1 MLEKIIFIEVIKVND
16 VLVFGFLYNILKCN
30 VMVNKIL
37 ELKFE
42 SNFMWNY
49 MFFIG
54 FGDVD
59 DNEFLL
65 YVLKVI
71 NVNNLIVIL
80 SKIDGLLFVIDLF
93 GYLNIRIYVEY
104 FVDLIINKYFYG
116 DFFMYIL
123 GYDSEN
129 LYIEWL
135 EIYIYVFWLL
145 CVYGICFLKFN
156 DFLFCDDVFRV
167 ILFDLFKC
175 LCFLGYIG
183 EWCENEIDEC
193 L

>member
-1 MLEKIIFIEVIKVND
+1 MLEKIIFIEVIKVNG

-129 LYIEWL
+129 LYIE
-135 EIYIYVFWLL
+135 
-145 CVYGICFLKFN
+145 
-156 DFLFCDDVFRV
+156 
-167 ILFDLFKC
+167 
-175 LCFLGYIG
+175 
-183 EWCENEIDEC
+183 
-193 L
+193 